1 MALQADADLVDESAG
16 AVTLMTIHNAK
27 GLEFDTV
34 LITGLEEGLFPHVR
48 SDTPEALEEERR
60 LFYVGLTR
68 ARRTLVLT
76 HAESRA
82 MHGGRDY
89 RLPSRFLGEIP
100 PDCPGRAARRAAG
113 DPVVRRRRRRPA
125 RGAALARHRGQRAAR
140 DVRRGR
146 RHGDRERRRPGAGA
160 VRAGRRRAP
169 PDGRRRP
176 HEKGVLMAATIIDG
190 RAAAAELRAEV
201 AEGVA
206 AFRERHGRAPGL
218 VGVQVGDDPASEIYQ
233 AGKAKAAEEAG
244 MISRRVV
251 LPEATTQD
259 ELDALIDEL
268 NADEAVDGM
277 LVQLPVPDQLS
288 EVAIA
293 NRIHPDK
300 DVDGFSPINLGRLIR
315 GEPGSVPCTPAGIMW
330 LLDRAGVE
338 LEGAEAVVVG
348 PQPDRRAS
356 PWPCC

>member
-1 MALQADADLVDESAG
+1 
-16 AVTLMTIHNAK
+16 
-27 GLEFDTV
+27 
-34 LITGLEEGLFPHVR
+34 
-48 SDTPEALEEERR
+48 
-60 LFYVGLTR
+60 
-68 ARRTLVLT
+68 
-76 HAESRA
+76 
-82 MHGGRDY
+82 
-89 RLPSRFLGEIP
+89 
-100 PDCPGRAARRAAG
+100 
-113 DPVVRRRRRRPA
+113 
-125 RGAALARHRGQRAAR
+125 
-140 DVRRGR
+140 
-146 RHGDRERRRPGAGA
+146 
-160 VRAGRRRAP
+160 
-169 PDGRRRP
+169 
-176 HEKGVLMAATIIDG
+176 MAATIIDG

-201 AEGVA
+201 AQGVA

-233 AGKAKAAEEAG
+233 AGKAKAADEAG

-268 NADEAVDGM
+268 NADESVDGM
-277 LVQLPVPDQLS
+277 LVQLPVPDQIS

-330 LLDRAGVE
+330 LLDRAGVQ

-348 PQPDRRAS
+348 RSLIVGKPVALLLTSRSATVTVAHSRTRDLPALCRRADALVAAVGR
-356 PWPCC
+356 PEMIRGDWIKPGAAVIDVGINRTDEGLVGDVAGAEAAEVAGWLTPVPGGVGPMTIAYLLANTLDAARRRAGD

>member
-1 MALQADADLVDESAG
+1 
-16 AVTLMTIHNAK
+16 
-27 GLEFDTV
+27 
-34 LITGLEEGLFPHVR
+34 
-48 SDTPEALEEERR
+48 
-60 LFYVGLTR
+60 
-68 ARRTLVLT
+68 
-76 HAESRA
+76 
-82 MHGGRDY
+82 
-89 RLPSRFLGEIP
+89 
-100 PDCPGRAARRAAG
+100 
-113 DPVVRRRRRRPA
+113 
-125 RGAALARHRGQRAAR
+125 
-140 DVRRGR
+140 
-146 RHGDRERRRPGAGA
+146 
-160 VRAGRRRAP
+160 
-169 PDGRRRP
+169 
-176 HEKGVLMAATIIDG
+176 MAATIIDG

-201 AEGVA
+201 AQGVA

-268 NADEAVDGM
+268 NADESVDGM
-277 LVQLPVPDQLS
+277 LVQLPVPDQIS

-330 LLDRAGVE
+330 LLDRAGVQ

-348 PQPDRRAS
+348 RSLIVGKPVALLLTSRSATVTVAHSRTRDLPALCRRADVLVAAVGR
-356 PWPCC
+356 PEMIRGDWIKPGAAVIDVGINRTDEGLVGDVAGAEAAEVAGWLTPVPGGVGPMTIAYLLANTLDAARRRAGD

>member
-1 MALQADADLVDESAG
+1 
-16 AVTLMTIHNAK
+16 
-27 GLEFDTV
+27 
-34 LITGLEEGLFPHVR
+34 
-48 SDTPEALEEERR
+48 
-60 LFYVGLTR
+60 
-68 ARRTLVLT
+68 
-76 HAESRA
+76 
-82 MHGGRDY
+82 
-89 RLPSRFLGEIP
+89 
-100 PDCPGRAARRAAG
+100 
-113 DPVVRRRRRRPA
+113 
-125 RGAALARHRGQRAAR
+125 
-140 DVRRGR
+140 
-146 RHGDRERRRPGAGA
+146 
-160 VRAGRRRAP
+160 
-169 PDGRRRP
+169 
-176 HEKGVLMAATIIDG
+176 MAATIIDG

-201 AEGVA
+201 SQGVA

-233 AGKAKAAEEAG
+233 AGKAKAADEAG

-268 NADEAVDGM
+268 NADESVDGM
-277 LVQLPVPDQLS
+277 LVQLPVPDQIS

-330 LLDRAGVE
+330 LLDRAGVQ

-348 PQPDRRAS
+348 RSLIVGKPVALLLTSRSATVTVAHSRTRDLPALCRRADVLVAAVGR
-356 PWPCC
+356 PEMIRGDWIKPGAAVIDVGINRTDEGLVGDVAGAEAAEVAGWLTPVPGGVGPMTIAYLLANTLDAARRRAGD

>member
-1 MALQADADLVDESAG
+1 
-16 AVTLMTIHNAK
+16 
-27 GLEFDTV
+27 
-34 LITGLEEGLFPHVR
+34 
-48 SDTPEALEEERR
+48 
-60 LFYVGLTR
+60 
-68 ARRTLVLT
+68 
-76 HAESRA
+76 
-82 MHGGRDY
+82 
-89 RLPSRFLGEIP
+89 
-100 PDCPGRAARRAAG
+100 
-113 DPVVRRRRRRPA
+113 
-125 RGAALARHRGQRAAR
+125 
-140 DVRRGR
+140 
-146 RHGDRERRRPGAGA
+146 
-160 VRAGRRRAP
+160 
-169 PDGRRRP
+169 
-176 HEKGVLMAATIIDG
+176 MAATIIDG

-201 AEGVA
+201 AQGVA

-233 AGKAKAAEEAG
+233 AGKAKAADEAG

-268 NADEAVDGM
+268 NADESVDGM
-277 LVQLPVPDQLS
+277 LVQLPVPDQIS

-348 PQPDRRAS
+348 RSLIVGKPVALLLTSRSATVTVAHSRTRDLPALCRRADVLVAAVGR
-356 PWPCC
+356 PEMIRGDWIKPGAAVIDVGINRTDEGLVGDVAGAEAAEVAGWLTPVPGGVGPMTIAYLLANTLDAARRRAGD